1 LNGLGRHGKAEAVS
15 VVLEALMT
23 VRFRLAASVAA
34 LIVGVGFLVAQ
45 AAAQQHG
52 PDGRHGRGPAPQISP
67 EDRAAFLDARLA
79 AIHAGLRLSADQE
92 KFWPPMEAAARE
104 RAQIQMETRR
114 KEAEAGAPANLIAGL
129 RRRGETDA
137 ARGAADMRLAD
148 AAQPLWASLSD
159 EQKRRF
165 PVLARGVINAGGPE
179 QRARGDHGEGPGR
192 RDRPMGHERSGP
204 RLDDRQPPGPH

>member
-1 LNGLGRHGKAEAVS
+1 
-15 VVLEALMT
+15 MT

-34 LIVGVGFLVAQ
+34 LIVGVGFIVAQ

-52 PDGRHGRGPAPQISP
+52 PDGRHGRGGPAPQISP

-92 KFWPPMEAAARE
+92 KLWPPIEAAARE
-104 RAQIQMETRR
+104 RAQMQMEIRR
-114 KEAEAGAPANLIAGL
+114 KEAEAGPPANLIDGL
-129 RRRGETDA
+129 RRHGETDA
-137 ARGAADMRLAD
+137 SRGAADMRLAD

-165 PVLARGVINAGGPE
+165 PMLARGVINAGGPE
-179 QRARGDHGEGPGR
+179 HGPRGEHGPRPERPGPRGEGK
-192 RDRPMGHERSGP
+192 
-204 RLDDRQPPGPH
+204 

>member
-1 LNGLGRHGKAEAVS
+1 
-15 VVLEALMT
+15 MI

-34 LIVGVGFLVAQ
+34 LIVGVGVLGARAV
-45 AAAQQHG
+45 AQQHG

-92 KFWPPMEAAARE
+92 KLWPPIEAAARE

-114 KEAEAGAPANLIAGL
+114 KEAEAGPPANLIAGL
-129 RRRGETDA
+129 RRHGETDA

-148 AAQPLWASLSD
+148 AALPLWASLSD

-165 PVLARGVINAGGPE
+165 PLLARGIINAGGPE
-179 QRARGDHGEGPGR
+179 QGPRG
-192 RDRPMGHERSGP
+192 DRPMGHERPGP
-204 RLDDRQPPGPH
+204 RGEDRHPPGPR